1 MGKVFYN
8 NWLAK
13 SILFQGYGTI
23 MFLGM
28 ILTKVKEGRLS
39 EKTINHETI
48 HQYQYCECLLIGAVI
63 STIIIL
69 LTHISLWNQ
78 WWFYLCWAI
87 FILAFYYILY
97 LVEWLASIIYH
108 LIKPGGSLA
117 DDNHD
122 AYKASAMEME
132 AKANENNLNY
142 LKERGIFTFK
152 FFSYYGTV

>member
-1 MGKVFYN
+1 MGKVYYN
-8 NWLAK
+8 NWFAK
-13 SILFQGYGTI
+13 LILFQGYGTI

-28 ILTKVKEGRLS
+28 ILTKAREGRLS

-69 LTHISLWNQ
+69 STNISLWNQ
-78 WWFYLCWAI
+78 WWFYLCWVI
-87 FILAFYYILY
+87 FILSFYYILY
-97 LVEWLASIIYH
+97 LVEWLVSIIYH

>member
-1 MGKVFYN
+1 
-8 NWLAK
+8 
-13 SILFQGYGTI
+13 

-28 ILTKVKEGRLS
+28 ILTKAREGRLS

-63 STIIIL
+63 STIIVL
-69 LTHISLWNQ
+69 ATNISLWNQ
-78 WWFYLCWAI
+78 WWFYLCWAT
-87 FILAFYYILY
+87 FILAFYYVLY
-97 LVEWLASIIYH
+97 LAEWLVSIIYH